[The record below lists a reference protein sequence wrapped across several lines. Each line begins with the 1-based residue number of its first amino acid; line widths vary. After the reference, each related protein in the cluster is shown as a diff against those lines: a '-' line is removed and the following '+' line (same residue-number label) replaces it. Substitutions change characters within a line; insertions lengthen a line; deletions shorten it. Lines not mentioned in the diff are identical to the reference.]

1 MRHFTHPLFLWTIP
15 YPILLPQE
23 KLVKQEVKQDR
34 VEIMK
39 KNVLTPPT
47 SPTSI
52 IRIAPVCNGKIYVTP
67 HPTDKEASASWDLPI
82 EEQVEQFSPKSE
94 KAVRKIKERYS
105 SHLHTS
111 ATPRYC
117 VKYRSA
123 QNNGQTVYLYVL
135 PLRKEDEISFHN
147 GQFVTA
153 EKINDHPEQY
163 SVHLGKESE
172 LLSMAAELW
181 KDFLAS

>member
-1 MRHFTHPLFLWTIP
+1 
-15 YPILLPQE
+15 
-23 KLVKQEVKQDR
+23 
-34 VEIMK
+34 MK
-39 KNVLTPPT
+39 NPVLN
-47 SPTSI
+47 SPTDTMSI
-52 IRIAPVCNGKIYVTP
+52 IRIAPVCNGKIYVAP
-67 HPTDKEASASWDLPI
+67 RPTDDQASFLLDLPI

-153 EKINDHPEQY
+153 KKINDHPEQY